1 VWITKKSSLQKA
13 ACTADGSTKV
23 AFKALEEH
31 MGCLVDGACV
41 HLRQPK
47 LLISAAMLTPG
58 SGKVQALL
66 VTLLQNDVGLHESFV
81 SQFSVLGFTGAGPT
95 DGEGDGGDGGVG
107 DGGVGDGGDGGAGPG
122 LGLDPHASS
131 ASWGKCVHW
140 VFSVEALSTQEM
152 QS

>member
-1 VWITKKSSLQKA
+1 
-13 ACTADGSTKV
+13 
-23 AFKALEEH
+23 
-31 MGCLVDGACV
+31 M
-41 HLRQPK
+41 
-47 LLISAAMLTPG
+47 LIPG

-66 VTLLQNDVGLHESFV
+66 VTLLQKDVGLHESFV

-140 VFSVEALSTQEM
+140 VFSVDAFSTQEM